1 MLTRASY
8 SIRQVVNLRCYYCS
22 LRILSLVYQTENGL
36 FLSCSEELKREEGK
50 LKKEKW
56 VMTRNTLLLLL
67 LLPIV
72 LHLLFLCLFFLSSLA
87 ISVSVSFFVLERKSL
102 PLMLCNQKQSL
113 SAFFLFFFRLCLHL
127 LSLSVSSLFLESLLF
142 SENAKSG
149 AKAIVSVGF
158 R

>member
-8 SIRQVVNLRCYYCS
+8 SIRQVVNFRCYYCS
-22 LRILSLVYQTENGL
+22 VRILSLVYQTENGL
-36 FLSCSEELKREEGK
+36 FLTCSEELKREEGK
-50 LKKEKW
+50 LKEEKW

-67 LLPIV
+67 IV
-72 LHLLFLCLFFLSSLA
+72 LHLLSLCLFSVSSLA
-87 ISVSVSFFVLERKSL
+87 FSVFVSFFVLERKSL
-102 PLMLCNQKQSL
+102 SLMLCNQKQSL